1 MYVRKLPNRSG
12 STSVQIICKADG
24 KYRVVKTVGTSRDP
38 DEIERLFQK
47 AKHIVNQPD
56 PNQYLFFDMHTPTDQ
71 VVKELFESLTNAQI
85 RTIGPELIYGTLF
98 DRMGFNQIPEE
109 LFRHLVIAR
118 LAYPVSKLKTIDYLY
133 RYQGVSYSVSTIY
146 KFLDRLHSRYK
157 QQVEQI
163 AYHHT
168 EKRLGTVSVVFYDM
182 TTLYFEAEEEDDL
195 RKIGFSK
202 DGKFQHPQIMIG
214 LLVGEEGLPIG
225 YDLFEGNTFEGHTL
239 LPMLEAIQKKYGLKQ
254 PIVIADAAML
264 SRSNLTNLAEA
275 KYSFIIGARIKNEN
289 NQIKQEI
296 LQKVNA
302 IKNEKAQI
310 FERGDG
316 TRLVVTWSKKRAQKD
331 ERNRNK
337 GIQRLEKRV
346 KSGRLTKESI
356 NNRGYNKFLRLE
368 GEINVCIDEAKI
380 KADQDW
386 DGLKG
391 YLTNTQLNAS
401 QIVENYSHLWQIE
414 KAFRISKTDL
424 RIRPVHHYRKRRI
437 KAHLCISFVA
447 YSIYKELELLLK
459 KKNLNLSPSSA
470 STLTHTM
477 YQMCYRLPD
486 SEEEH
491 NTILKMD
498 EDQQA
503 LYNVVHKP

>member
-1 MYVRKLPNRSG
+1 
-12 STSVQIICKADG
+12 
-24 KYRVVKTVGTSRDP
+24 
-38 DEIERLFQK
+38 
-47 AKHIVNQPD
+47 
-56 PNQYLFFDMHTPTDQ
+56 
-71 VVKELFESLTNAQI
+71 
-85 RTIGPELIYGTLF
+85 
-98 DRMGFNQIPEE
+98 
-109 LFRHLVIAR
+109 
-118 LAYPVSKLKTIDYLY
+118 
-133 RYQGVSYSVSTIY
+133 
-146 KFLDRLHSRYK
+146 
-157 QQVEQI
+157 
-163 AYHHT
+163 
-168 EKRLGTVSVVFYDM
+168 
-182 TTLYFEAEEEDDL
+182 
-195 RKIGFSK
+195 
-202 DGKFQHPQIMIG
+202 
-214 LLVGEEGLPIG
+214 LVGEEGLPIG

-264 SRSNLTNLAEA
+264 SRSNLIQLAEA

-296 LQKVNA
+296 LQKLNEL
-302 IKNEKAQI
+302 KNGNAQI

-316 TRLVVTWSKKRAQKD
+316 TRLVVTWSKKRAQQD

-337 GIQRLEKRV
+337 GIQRLKKRV

-368 GEINVCIDEAKI
+368 GEITVCIDEEKI

-391 YLTNTQLNAS
+391 YLTNTQLSTN
-401 QIVENYSHLWQIE
+401 QIVDNYSHLWQIE

-437 KAHLCISFVA
+437 EAHLCISFVV

-459 KKNLNLSPSSA
+459 KKNINLSPNSA

-486 SEEEH
+486 SKKEYT
-491 NTILKMD
+491 TILKMD
-498 EDQQA
+498 EDQLA
-503 LYNVVHKP
+503 LFNTIHES